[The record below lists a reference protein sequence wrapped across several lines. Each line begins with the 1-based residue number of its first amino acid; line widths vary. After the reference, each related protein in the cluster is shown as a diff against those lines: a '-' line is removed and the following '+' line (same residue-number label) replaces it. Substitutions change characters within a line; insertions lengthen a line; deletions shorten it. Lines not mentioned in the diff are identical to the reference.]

1 MTGEKA
7 VPSLLERLEADFG
20 RKDRSI
26 INSLRAEIADA
37 RAQGYNNREIWHLLS
52 DSGAIKCSYRTFCA
66 YVKNHKMIGSTE
78 SIRPSFKEISAKKE
92 NSGREQPHAKEISDH
107 GGSSI
112 KGFVFERL
120 SKEDLI

>member
-52 DSGAIKCSYRTFCA
+52 ESGAIKCSYRTFCA
-66 YVKNHKMIGSTE
+66 YVKKHEVISSTE
-78 SIRPSFKEISAKKE
+78 LSRSIKGASAKMGNLGEKQPHSKEIF
-92 NSGREQPHAKEISDH
+92 DF

-112 KGFVFERL
+112 KSFVFERL

>member
-26 INSLRAEIADA
+26 IKSLRAEIADA

-52 DSGAIKCSYRTFCA
+52 ESGAIKCSYRTFCA
-66 YVKNHKMIGSTE
+66 YVKKHKMNS
-78 SIRPSFKEISAKKE
+78 SAKL
-92 NSGREQPHAKEISDH
+92 S
-107 GGSSI
+107 SSI
-112 KGFVFERL
+112 KGASAKRGDLGEEQPHSKEIYDYSGSFIKSFVFERL